1 MSNPKCPTC
10 NSVKTCPIVYGYPA
24 DLEKYLEDVSI
35 GKIIGGGCEIN
46 KNSPSWHCHDCLS
59 NWGDISL

>member
-35 GKIIGGGCEIN
+35 GKIIGGRM
-46 KNSPSWHCHDCLS
+46 
-59 NWGDISL
+59 